1 MNFKIKFFTIPLFLV
16 SSFVFGQST
25 NVEGSKHQFKKVAH
39 HDATPVESQ
48 GKTSTCWSFSA
59 LSFFESEIMRISG
72 KKQVTPLAEMFIVRK
87 AYEMKATKY
96 IRMDGKIN
104 FAQGGAFHDI
114 PLVIKNYGIVP
125 YPIYSGL
132 ENTNGFNSTD
142 FNLDGTPKKEI
153 KVNYNHENLYT
164 ELSKNINT
172 TLEAVLAGKGLDQNW
187 KKEFNL
193 YLDKFLGADITS
205 FEWQGKKYTPRSYA
219 DELGLKMDN
228 YVSLTSFT
236 NHPMYSKCMLEI
248 PDNWAWGE
256 SYNVSLDDFYNVT
269 VEALK
274 NGYTVAWGA
283 DVSEKGFSFKN
294 GIAIVPKD
302 ESTIEVK
309 GEDSKGFNNAGADRS
324 SSAFLNPTEEL
335 KITQELRQVGYDNK
349 TTTDDHGMHIVG
361 LYQDQNGKNYFLV
374 KNSWG
379 TNNLPKGYL
388 YVSEAYFKYKTINVY
403 LHKDGIME
411 SVKSKLNLK

>member
-1 MNFKIKFFTIPLFLV
+1 MNFKTKLLVAPLFLV
-16 SSFVFGQST
+16 SSFLFGQITT
-25 NVEGSKHQFKKVAH
+25 NVEGSKYEFKKIVQH
-39 HDATPVESQ
+39 EATPVESQ

-59 LSFFESEIMRISG
+59 LSFFESEIMRING
-72 KKQVTPLAEMFIVRK
+72 KKEITPLSEMFVVRK
-87 AYEMKATKY
+87 AYEMKATKF
-96 IRMDGKIN
+96 IRVDGKIN

-114 PLVIKNYGIVP
+114 PLVIENYGIVP
-125 YPIYSGL
+125 MPIYA
-132 ENTNGFNSTD
+132 GFGDKNFSAND
-142 FNLDGTPKKEI
+142 FDLKGTPKKGVEL
-153 KVNYNHENLYT
+153 KYNHETLYT
-164 ELSKNINT
+164 ELKDYMNEVVEQSNNGNG
-172 TLEAVLAGKGLDQNW
+172 LAINW
-187 KKEFNL
+187 KQNL
-193 YLDKFLGADITS
+193 IELLDRNLGKDIQS

-219 DELGLKMDN
+219 DELGLEMDN

-256 SYNVSLDDFYNVT
+256 SYNVPLDDLFDAT

-309 GEDSKGFNNAGADRS
+309 GQDNKGFNNAGADRS
-324 SSAFLNPTEEL
+324 SNAFLNPTEEL
-335 KITQELRQVGYDNK
+335 KITQEIRQLGYDNK
-349 TTTDDHGMHIVG
+349 TTQDDHGMHIVG

-388 YVSEAYFKYKTINVY
+388 YVSESYFKYKTINIY
-403 LHKDGIME
+403 LHKDGILNTT
-411 SVKSKLNLK
+411 KSKIKLY

>member
-1 MNFKIKFFTIPLFLV
+1 MNFKIKFFAIPLFLV
-16 SSFVFGQST
+16 SNFVFSQIT
-25 NVEGSKHQFKKVAH
+25 NVEGSKYQFKKIAH

-72 KKQVTPLAEMFIVRK
+72 KKEITPLAEMYVVRK
-87 AYEMKATKY
+87 AYELKATKF
-96 IRMDGKIN
+96 IRVDGKIN

-114 PLVIKNYGIVP
+114 PLVIQNYGIVP
-125 YPIYSGL
+125 MPIYA
-132 ENTNGFNSTD
+132 GFGDINLSAND
-142 FNLDGTPKKEI
+142 FISNGTPKKGIEL
-153 KVNYNHENLYT
+153 KYNHETLYT
-164 ELSKNINT
+164 ELKDYMNEVVDQSNNGNGLNINWRQNLT
-172 TLEAVLAGKGLDQNW
+172 ELLDRNLGK
-187 KKEFNL
+187 
-193 YLDKFLGADITS
+193 DIQS
-205 FEWQGKKYTPRSYA
+205 FEWQGNKYTPRTYA
-219 DELGLKMDN
+219 ESLGLKMEN

-256 SYNVSLDDFYNVT
+256 SYNVSLDDLFDAT

-309 GEDSKGFNNAGADRS
+309 GQDSKGFNNAGADRS
-324 SSAFLNPTEEL
+324 SNAFLNPTEEL
-335 KITQELRQVGYDNK
+335 KITQELRQLGYDNK
-349 TTTDDHGMHIVG
+349 TTQDDHGMHIVG

-403 LHKDGIME
+403 LHKDGI
-411 SVKSKLNLK
+411 SSAVKSKLNLK

>member
-1 MNFKIKFFTIPLFLV
+1 MNFKIRFFAIPLFLV
-16 SSFVFGQST
+16 SNFLFGQIT
-25 NVEGSKHQFKKVAH
+25 NVEGSKYQFKKIVH

-72 KKQVTPLAEMFIVRK
+72 KKEVTPLAEMFVVRK
-87 AYEMKATKY
+87 AYEMKAIKY

-114 PLVIKNYGIVP
+114 PLIIRNYGIVP
-125 YPIYSGL
+125 YPIYSGYDPSKNL
-132 ENTNGFNSTD
+132 KSTD
-142 FNLDGTPKKEI
+142 FKLDGTLIKEE
-153 KVNYNHENLYT
+153 KFTYNHEQLFNSLKQKVN
-164 ELSKNINT
+164 EVLET
-172 TLEAVLAGKGLDQNW
+172 TYDPKGVKLDWIKDYNSIL
-187 KKEFNL
+187 N
-193 YLDKFLGADITS
+193 KFLGDDIET
-205 FEWQGKKYTPRSYA
+205 FVWQGKKFTPKSYA
-219 DELGLKMDN
+219 NEIGLVMDN
-228 YVSLTSFT
+228 YISLTSFT

-256 SYNVSLDDFYNVT
+256 SYNLPLDDLFNVT
-269 VEALK
+269 VDALK

-309 GEDSKGFNNAGADRS
+309 GQDSKGFNDAGADRNS
-324 SSAFLNPTEEL
+324 NAFLNPTEEL
-335 KITQELRQVGYDNK
+335 NITQEIRQVGYDNK
-349 TTTDDHGMHIVG
+349 TTQDDHGMHIVG

-379 TNNLPKGYL
+379 TSNLPKGYL
-388 YVSEAYFKYKTINVY
+388 YVSEAYFNYKTINVY
-403 LHKDGIME
+403 LHKDGVSDSIR
-411 SVKSKLNLK
+411 SKLSSK